1 LNTLKSLAYF
11 IVLFAFVMISVSH
24 SNVSAQGIN
33 ILRVVLN
40 VDAGGGNSSAPINQF
55 KPSVINITTNETLKW
70 INPTSGNPYPH
81 TITFISN
88 DSNLYIPNMTVN
100 IEKGG
105 MNPQQ
110 IIDRIAEKLSYQN
123 RNLSDNIDL
132 FLNASVLQSSEQ
144 RAEFLDPLSNFDR
157 NDAEYAI
164 NGTEKFVNSGLVWN
178 WAVSLDLPKSFTV
191 RFPVEGTYKFQC
203 LLHPDMKVTV
213 NVKPLTVMGISLK

>member
-1 LNTLKSLAYF
+1 
-11 IVLFAFVMISVSH
+11 
-24 SNVSAQGIN
+24 
-33 ILRVVLN
+33 

-157 NDAEYAI
+157 NGAEYAI